1 MTKTLK
7 NKNHLKR
14 KFNDLYRSCA
24 VVVIWL
30 SFWSLIP
37 RDEWW
42 FRVQTSRL
50 QILFVGLL
58 L

>member
-1 MTKTLK
+1 MIYIEVL
-7 NKNHLKR
+7 
-14 KFNDLYRSCA
+14 A

-42 FRVQTSRL
+42 FRGADFQDYK
-50 QILFVGLL
+50 FCLL
-58 L
+58 A